1 MAGPAVARLR
11 RVAGRLARAL
21 GVRRAGG
28 PAAQGLQA
36 RLDKVRTDRDAARA
50 KLATRTAALEA
61 QTRRAESLAAEL
73 DRLRT
78 ASDVAAGRDRTDLS
92 YLFVVTYGRSGS
104 TLLQGILSSTPGV
117 MIRGENG
124 GVLSDLFAFHRTV
137 AGHRD
142 RLARPGGL
150 PVSHPWWGI
159 DGYRD
164 ETALRGIRTLLLE
177 TLLRPEADTRIVGFK
192 EIDWP
197 TDGLPELLDFLRA
210 VFPGARFVLNTRDL
224 EHVAQSKWWAGK
236 PDAMSTLQAMEK
248 AFVAAVDGLGEA
260 AYRVHYD
267 EYVADPNS
275 LKGLFEWLGAD
286 FDEDR
291 VREVMAVRHSY

>member
-1 MAGPAVARLR
+1 VAGPAVARLR
-11 RVAGRLARAL
+11 RVAGGLARRLGLRRTPSPRTPDLTARLA
-21 GVRRAGG
+21 
-28 PAAQGLQA
+28 
-36 RLDKVRTDRDAARA
+36 KARA
-50 KLATRTAALEA
+50 QRDTARQRLTRAAAALEA
-61 QTRRAESLAAEL
+61 QTGRADALAAEL
-73 DRLRT
+73 DRLR
-78 ASDVAAGRDRTDLS
+78 AAGDVAGGRDRPDLS

-104 TLLQGILSSTPGV
+104 TLLQGILSSIPGV
-117 MIRGENG
+117 LIRGENG
-124 GVLSDLFAFHRTV
+124 GVLRDLFAFHRTV
-137 AGHRD
+137 SGHRE

-150 PVSHPWWGI
+150 PPSHPWWGI

-177 TLLRPEADTRIVGFK
+177 SLLRPEPDTRVVGFK

-197 TDGLPELLDFLRA
+197 TEGLPELLAFIRA

-224 EHVAQSKWWAGK
+224 DQVAQSKWWAGK
-236 PDAMSTLQAMEK
+236 PDARGTLQAMEK
-248 AFVAAVDGLGEA
+248 VLVEALDGLGDA

-267 EYVADPNS
+267 EYVAEPGR
-275 LKGLFEWLGAD
+275 LKGLFDWLGAD